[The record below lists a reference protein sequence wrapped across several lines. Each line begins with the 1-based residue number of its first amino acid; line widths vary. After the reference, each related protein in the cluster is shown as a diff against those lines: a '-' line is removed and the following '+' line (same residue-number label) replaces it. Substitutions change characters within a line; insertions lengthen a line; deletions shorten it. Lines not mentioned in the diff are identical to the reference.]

1 MIVSVRFLDF
11 CLYYGLHSF
20 IRCPSRVHLNVSHVL
35 FAGRPMQLFAI
46 TNLVFF
52 FCSECCLTCT

>member
-20 IRCPSRVHLNVSHVL
+20 IRCPSRVHLNVSRVL

-52 FCSECCLTCT
+52 LF